1 MLLSSRLW
9 FTKSLFDR
17 EGKKVYC
24 PVVLYSTK
32 SNLTKD
38 RQVLQVFK
46 SKETPCFMQMPILIE
61 AFLIF
66 HLTWSKDNLESL
78 IQMSDPLNQALC

>member
-1 MLLSSRLW
+1 
-9 FTKSLFDR
+9 
-17 EGKKVYC
+17 
-24 PVVLYSTK
+24 
-32 SNLTKD
+32 
-38 RQVLQVFK
+38 
-46 SKETPCFMQMPILIE
+46 MQMPILIE